1 MQGRKGEA
9 QVTCL
14 AFESSLRWTQK
25 STTSKEDYA
34 RETLI
39 AAASRRERA
48 WSWRWRWR
56 RRGRGSEKRMA
67 KETRRA
73 RIRAVGRTEQAL
85 AA

>member
-48 WSWRWRWR
+48 WSWRWR
-56 RRGRGSEKRMA
+56 RRGRGSERTTA
-67 KETRRA
+67 KETRQV
-73 RIRAVGRTEQAL
+73 RIHAVDRIEQVL
-85 AA
+85 VG